1 MRPREP
7 PASTTDDLFRARL
20 LNIINPRHE
29 LVRLSGLIDWRR
41 FDEAFRALYAEIG
54 ARYREPTPSSLGHG
68 PGGRRGKG
76 NSRQA
81 LCGRPIR
88 HPPRDRDSPEAS
100 R

>member
-54 ARYREPTPSSLGHG
+54 RPLSGTDAVITRTWPGRAPRQGELPPSAMWPTHSAPTAR
-68 PGGRRGKG
+68 
-76 NSRQA
+76 
-81 LCGRPIR
+81 
-88 HPPRDRDSPEAS
+88 
-100 R
+100 